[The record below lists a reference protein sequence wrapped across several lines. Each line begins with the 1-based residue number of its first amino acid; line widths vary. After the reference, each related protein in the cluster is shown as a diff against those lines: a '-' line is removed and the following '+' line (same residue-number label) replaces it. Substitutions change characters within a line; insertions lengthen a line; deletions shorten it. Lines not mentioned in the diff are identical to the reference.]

1 MRSKMRKL
9 LERTNSLLFDKWK
22 TEVPKLENSEI
33 VSAKNGS
40 SSLTYKIDEKNC
52 QVISLY
58 NPEAE
63 AEILL
68 DAAADIKENGYLVVV
83 GAGLGYQLE
92 AIHKKYPL
100 LKFLIY
106 EPVEELLYRFFD
118 SSDFSID
125 LVNLIEG
132 VDIDGE
138 RLLKIARGLSENFVN
153 PVSIFFMPFYEINF
167 PEEFKA
173 FTENYRTRFLE
184 AKADFI
190 TAMRF
195 QERQVFSNIKN
206 MGRIAKSPSVGYR
219 TTKPF
224 EGKPAII
231 IAAGPSLNEE
241 LPLLKKIYDE
251 KSAYLIVAGSSIRPV
266 LAEGIIPHAA
276 CIIDSAS
283 HAGVVT
289 EPIIERNLKEV
300 SLFFGDIGSPEAI
313 EGYPGSLIQVPLVSG
328 EITPIFLRM
337 KPATPLMEI
346 AQTITVM
353 AVHSAFMM
361 NMSPIILVGQNL
373 GALEGKTY
381 ATGTQYDSDQKYS
394 DKVTIYLPS
403 NDGGKIASVVSY
415 RDMRDQMARE
425 AKTLLE
431 YQKKKGFP
439 ISTLYNSTRGGAKI
453 EGFPYCPLS
462 ELEKTLPKGCAEE
475 PLILKDEKVI
485 DKKFSLGAIE
495 NWRKG
500 KMEAIKLLQKYKT
513 ILDKANDSKNM
524 FTLTE
529 EYVKLRTL
537 FIDIKEHTCLM
548 NAGILPTYTNYNITI
563 EKISYINEMTDFK
576 KKKDMV
582 YRTFGAYLNLL
593 TATFLEFVP
602 LFDEATD
609 ELEEFLKSEGED
621 V

>member
-1 MRSKMRKL
+1 MRSKMKKL
-9 LERTNSLLFDKWK
+9 LERTNPLLFDKWK

-68 DAAADIKENGYLVVV
+68 DAATDIKENGYLIVI
-83 GAGLGYQLE
+83 GAGLGYQLG

-118 SSDFSID
+118 SSDLSID
-125 LVNLIEG
+125 LANLIEA
-132 VDIDGE
+132 VDIDE
-138 RLLKIARGLSENFVN
+138 EALLGSAKRVSEDFTN
-153 PVSIFFMPFYEINF
+153 PVSIFFSPFYENNF
-167 PEEFKA
+167 PRKIKD
-173 FTENYRTRFLE
+173 FTENYKTRFLE
-184 AKADFI
+184 ARDNFI
-190 TAMRF
+190 TTMRF
-195 QERQVFSNIKN
+195 QEKQLLANVKNICK
-206 MGRIAKSPSVGYR
+206 IAKKTSVGYR

-266 LAEGIIPHAA
+266 LASGIIPHAL
-276 CIIDSAS
+276 CVIDPG
-283 HAGVVT
+283 AGTKVVT
-289 EPIIERNLKEV
+289 EPIKERNLKEV
-300 SLFFGDIGSPEAI
+300 SLFFGDIGSPEAL
-313 EGYPGSLIQVPLVSG
+313 EDYPGNLIYVPLVSG
-328 EITPIFLRM
+328 QITPLFLKM
-337 KPATPLMEI
+337 EPETLLMEQ
-346 AQTITVM
+346 AQTVAAM
-353 AVHSAFMM
+353 ALHSALMLY
-361 NMSPIILVGQNL
+361 MSPIILVGQNL

-381 ATGTQYDSDQKYS
+381 ATGTQYDSNRQYS
-394 DKVTIYLPS
+394 DKATIYLPS
-403 NDGGKIASVVSY
+403 NDGGKIASVISY
-415 RDMRDQMARE
+415 RDMRDQLARE
-425 AKTLLE
+425 GRTLLE
-431 YQKKKGFP
+431 YQKKKGLP

-453 EGFPYCPLS
+453 EGFPYRPLS
-462 ELEKTLPKGCAEE
+462 ELEKALPKGCAEE
-475 PLILKDEKVI
+475 PIILKDEKVI

-529 EYVKLRTL
+529 EYVHLKKLML
-537 FIDIKEHTCLM
+537 EISDNNALM
-548 NAGILPTYTNYNITI
+548 SAGVLPTFINYNIVA
-563 EKISYINEMTDFK
+563 EKLSYINEMDDFNK
-576 KKKDMV
+576 KKEMV

-593 TATFLEFVP
+593 TATFLESVP
-602 LFDEATD
+602 LFDEATN

>member
-1 MRSKMRKL
+1 MRSKMKKL

-63 AEILL
+63 AEILI
-68 DAAADIKENGYLVVV
+68 DSAADIKEDGYLVVV
-83 GAGLGYQLE
+83 GVGLGYQLE

-118 SSDFSID
+118 SSDLSID
-125 LVNLIEG
+125 LINLIEA
-132 VDIDGE
+132 VDTDEEG
-138 RLLKIARGLSENFVN
+138 LLGTAKIVSENLIN
-153 PVSIFFMPFYEINF
+153 PVSVFFMPFYENNF
-167 PEEFKA
+167 PREFKA
-173 FTENYRTRFLE
+173 FTENYKTRFLE
-184 AKADFI
+184 ARDDFV
-190 TAMRF
+190 TTMRF

-266 LAEGIIPHAA
+266 LASGIIPNAL
-276 CIIDSAS
+276 CVIDSG
-283 HAGVVT
+283 AGTKVVT
-289 EPIIERNLKEV
+289 EPIKERNLKEV
-300 SLFFGDIGSPEAI
+300 SLLFGDIGAPEAI
-313 EGYPGSLIQVPLVSG
+313 EDYPGPLICVPLQSG
-328 EITPIFLRM
+328 EITPTFLKM
-337 KPATPLMEI
+337 KPETLLMEE
-346 AQTITVM
+346 AQTVTTM
-353 AVHSAFMM
+353 ALHSALMM

-373 GALEGKTY
+373 GSLAGKVY
-381 ATGTQYDSDQKYS
+381 ASGTQYDVNKQYS
-394 DKVTIYLPS
+394 EKVTIYLPS
-403 NDGGKIASVVSY
+403 NDGGKVASLLSY
-415 RDMRDQMARE
+415 RDMRDQL
-425 AKTLLE
+425 AKEGKTFLE
-431 YQKKKGFP
+431 YQKEKGFP
-439 ISTLYNSTRGGAKI
+439 VSTLYNSTRGGVKI
-453 EGFPYCPLS
+453 EGFPYHPLS
-462 ELEKTLPKGCAEE
+462 ELEKTLPKGCVEE
-475 PLILKDEKVI
+475 PFILNDEKVI

-500 KMEAIKLLQKYKT
+500 KMEAVKLLQKYKT
-513 ILDKANDSKNM
+513 LLDKANDSKNM
-524 FTLTE
+524 FSLTE
-529 EYVKLRTL
+529 EYVNLRKLL
-537 FIDIKEHTCLM
+537 IDLSKHASLM
-548 NAGILPTYTNYNITI
+548 NAGVLPTHLNYNITV
-563 EKISYINEMTDFK
+563 EKLSYINEMNDFK
-576 KKKDMV
+576 KKKEMV